1 MKLAR
6 LLDANINRLKEGVRV
21 IEDLARYILNNEN
34 LSKRLKILRH
44 QALLNNYSLCLE
56 ARDVNNDPL
65 KTTMTIELERENVQ
79 SMLVSNFKRAQESAR
94 VLEECLKLE
103 EIKSYGNSETFKQIR
118 YELYI
123 LEKEVFLALI
133 ENK

>member
-65 KTTMTIELERENVQ
+65 KTTMTIELERENIQ